1 MSREVTIV
9 DVKDVQTV
17 EENIGRTGK
26 ITAKE
31 MPVPT
36 GVPGVEMDFTWTI
49 FSKEY
54 GTPRHR
60 HTFEQVRYVID
71 GNWGGELETE
81 HCGYYPEGV
90 PYGPQQQDAPTTV
103 LFLQFPGPSAIRYLK
118 HTELDKARRQ
128 LIAEGGVFAN
138 GVYTRVLPDGR
149 KINKDSFAACS
160 EAITGVKTEFP
171 RGRLAA
177 PVFMRPEDY
186 RWVPD
191 QHLPGVEHKHLG
203 TFGEWRTGLSL
214 TRMAPGAR
222 IPAVRLQ
229 DAEIRFL
236 LEGSFTYAGKTWQGG
251 MTDQAGTYMYIP
263 HRTDVKEIATTTGAR
278 FFSISLPTV
287 AELERLKTG
296 SDQVA
301 RVA

>member
-1 MSREVTIV
+1 MSREVTIIN
-9 DVKDVQTV
+9 VKDIQAV
-17 EENIGRTGK
+17 EENIGRAGK
-26 ITAKE
+26 INAKE

-36 GVPGVEMDFTWTI
+36 GVPGIEMDFTWTT

-71 GNWGGELETE
+71 GNWGSELATE

-90 PYGPQQQDAPTTV
+90 YYGPQQQDAATTV

-138 GVYTRVLPDGR
+138 GIYTRVLPDGR

-171 RGRLAA
+171 RGRFGS

-191 QHLPGVEHKHLG
+191 RHLPGVEHKHLG

-214 TRMAPGAR
+214 TRIARGAK
-222 IPAVRLQ
+222 IPARRQ
-229 DAEIRFL
+229 DDAEIRFL
-236 LEGSFTYAGKTWQGG
+236 LEGSMTYAGETWQGG
-251 MTDQAGTYMYIP
+251 KTEDVGTYMYIP
-263 HRTDVKEIATTTGAR
+263 HEADLQEIRTATGVR
-278 FFSISLPTV
+278 FFSISLPTI
-287 AELERLKTG
+287 AEMERLTTG
-296 SDQVA
+296 SDQVV